1 MILYEL
7 CIRIHNGNGKFV
19 CLYKIFSDLIVKSAI
34 EMKIRNRFCF
44 RSLVYFA
51 VGFFTVLFVFLLFH
65 QHFCCRVWFCRSF
78 ILLALLFFR
87 FFLFVRYYIVFGFFF
102 FVRFMLLSAFVEC
115 LLPVAVDI
123 DVIDVIVVVP
133 FLGRVSHGYLV
144 SAYMC
149 ILYCVYHSYCMRIWW
164 WCDIEWCHFYCRY
177 WRLLRV
183 QAV

>member
-7 CIRIHNGNGKFV
+7 CIRIHNGNGRFV

-102 FVRFMLLSAFVEC
+102 SFVSCCFLLSSNVYCPLPSTLMLLM
-115 LLPVAVDI
+115 LLLLFHFS
-123 DVIDVIVVVP
+123 VV
-133 FLGRVSHGYLV
+133 FH
-144 SAYMC
+144 MD
-149 ILYCVYHSYCMRIWW
+149 IWW
-164 WCDIEWCHFYCRY
+164 ALICVFCIVYIIHIVWGYDDD
-177 WRLLRV
+177 
-183 QAV
+183 AT